1 MFNLRVEMRWPRRA
15 KQSCWGGFASCR
27 GGFRL
32 AASLGRVGGYGER
45 ACARVSREASA
56 ARASPGGCGSTVT
69 AMDRKPARGR
79 PRPSQYTL
87 SVNWIVLGHPPR
99 TQLFSSAELARWRPR
114 CGAVLWLQR
123 LCYATRLHAE
133 IWAVI
138 ESMASVI
145 PGEDLWTDPSK
156 RLSFRKP
163 RVPIVPAAMPV
174 PTRGLVHENPDF

>member
-1 MFNLRVEMRWPRRA
+1 MRWPRRA

-32 AASLGRVGGYGER
+32 AASLGRVGGYGGR

-56 ARASPGGCGSTVT
+56 ARAAQGAAGTTT
-69 AMDRKPARGR
+69 AAMRGKPAR
-79 PRPSQYTL
+79 RPSRASQSTL
-87 SVNWIVLGHPPR
+87 SVNWIVLGQPPR
-99 TQLFSSAELARWRPR
+99 KTAFSSAELARWRPR
-114 CGAVLWLQR
+114 CGAVLSLQR

-174 PTRGLVHENPDF
+174 PTRGLVHEKPDF